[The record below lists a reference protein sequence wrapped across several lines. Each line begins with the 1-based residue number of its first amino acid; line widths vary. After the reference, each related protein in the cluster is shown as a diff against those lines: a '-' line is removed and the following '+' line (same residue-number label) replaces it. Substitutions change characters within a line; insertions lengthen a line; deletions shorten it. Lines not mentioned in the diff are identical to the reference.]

1 MKTPVKTI
9 TTSFIVL
16 WVMAGCAANSTQ
28 PIPLNKKLSQR
39 GYVVGTPV
47 KRIRDYQIN
56 GWNSIDRLHLIIT
69 AGVSERYLVTLRN
82 ACDGLRSAEVIV
94 FKTTAGNLSRLDK
107 LLVRGQGGFLERC
120 YIDTIHTLSK
130 PHKPSGSH

>member
-16 WVMAGCAANSTQ
+16 LVMAGCAANSTQ
-28 PIPLNKKLSQR
+28 PIPLDEKLSQR
-39 GYVVGTPV
+39 SYVVGTTV
-47 KRIRDYQIN
+47 KSIRDYQIN

-69 AGVSERYLVTLRN
+69 AGASDRYLVTLRN

-94 FKTTAGNLSRLDK
+94 FKTTVGNLSRLDK

-120 YIDTIHTLSK
+120 YIDTIHTLNKARK
-130 PHKPSGSH
+130 PTGRY